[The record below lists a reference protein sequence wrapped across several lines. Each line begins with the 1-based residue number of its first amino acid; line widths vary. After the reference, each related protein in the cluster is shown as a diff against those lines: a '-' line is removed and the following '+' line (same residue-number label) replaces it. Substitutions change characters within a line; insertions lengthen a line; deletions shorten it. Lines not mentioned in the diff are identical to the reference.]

1 MGKPSALLTKSRS
14 FKKSRGLNLLSQV
27 ASVNPGGLQSCSCRI
42 HHKVKKITL
51 SITYLEVW
59 ILKARFLKKEE
70 QHGKGSYYSVHP
82 LTRLCDLRRKE
93 YLHLPPLHP
102 PPPPPP
108 LPPPHPAAI
117 QTVVGGSTSEVAEHT
132 DEDLQ
137 VVARTWAPAPRT
149 SPHGQPGHHICQLE
163 QPDHHIC
170 QPGRAPV
177 LHNLPLGG
185 SDHQGT
191 RGQLE
196 RLMLGNLCLCFES
209 NLVDGRLGWPL
220 VLVGRPRPHIWV
232 VAPWYCFHS
241 L

>member
-1 MGKPSALLTKSRS
+1 M
-14 FKKSRGLNLLSQV
+14 LSQV

-42 HHKVKKITL
+42 YHKVKKITL

-70 QHGKGSYYSVHP
+70 QHGKGSYHSVHS

-93 YLHLPPLHP
+93 YLHLPPLP

-108 LPPPHPAAI
+108 LPPPPHPAAI

-132 DEDLQ
+132 GEDLQ

-149 SPHGQPGHHICQLE
+149 SPHGQLGHHICQLE
-163 QPDHHIC
+163 QPDHHTC

-185 SDHQGT
+185 SGHQDT

-196 RLMLGNLCLCFES
+196 SLLLGNLYHCLSQTLLME
-209 NLVDGRLGWPL
+209 D
-220 VLVGRPRPHIWV
+220 LVG
-232 VAPWYCFHS
+232 PWG